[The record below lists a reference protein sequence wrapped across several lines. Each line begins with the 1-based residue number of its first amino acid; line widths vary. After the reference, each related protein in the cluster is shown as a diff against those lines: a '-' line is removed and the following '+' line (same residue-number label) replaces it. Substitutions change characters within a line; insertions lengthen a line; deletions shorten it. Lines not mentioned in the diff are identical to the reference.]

1 MAQGI
6 SRIIVDGK
14 SISSGSLV
22 DACWIESIDLEL
34 SDAELYV
41 DALKAELKDVGDTT
55 ALLYLGWKYRQEENI
70 TWEEPVPLRDFDPI
84 HWTRFTGRFLRLR
97 IEDTTP
103 STLWK
108 LSSLELFGHKSGGRL

>member
-6 SRIIVDGK
+6 SRIIINGK
-14 SISSGSLV
+14 NISSGSLV

-34 SDAELYV
+34 AEVELYV
-41 DALKAELKDVGDTT
+41 DALKAEIKDLGETT
-55 ALLYLGWKYRQEENI
+55 AKLYLGWKYRLEDEL
-70 TWEEPVPLRDFDPI
+70 TWEEPVLLNDLDPI
-84 HWTRFTGRFLRLR
+84 FWTRFTGRFIRLR

-103 STLWK
+103 SALWK